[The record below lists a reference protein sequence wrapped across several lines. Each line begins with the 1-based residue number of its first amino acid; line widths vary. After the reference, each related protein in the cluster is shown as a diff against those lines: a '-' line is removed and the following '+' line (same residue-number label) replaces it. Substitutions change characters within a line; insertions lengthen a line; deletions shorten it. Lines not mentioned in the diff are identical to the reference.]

1 MRVVPCASAEV
12 DVTVEEDAVSRR
24 RTRLKFIAVCCLPL
38 LRCTPRM
45 LRNHAPLVTL
55 FLPLLVVPR
64 VCQMERMEKTL
75 ESVQRNFSTVRTG
88 RANPSMLD
96 RIDVDYYGTLTPLR
110 QMAGISAPEA
120 SLLVI
125 QPYDPS
131 AIPAIERAIQQSD
144 IGLNPNNDG
153 KLIRL
158 VIPQLTA
165 VSSTG

>member
-1 MRVVPCASAEV
+1 
-12 DVTVEEDAVSRR
+12 
-24 RTRLKFIAVCCLPL
+24 
-38 LRCTPRM
+38 
-45 LRNHAPLVTL
+45 
-55 FLPLLVVPR
+55 
-64 VCQMERMEKTL
+64 MEKTL

-96 RIDVDYYGTLTPLR
+96 RIDVDYYGVQTPLN

-120 SLLVI
+120 SLLVV

-165 VSSTG
+165 VRPAPGGGSAPASPTSPPAPCPRLLGRPAPVVGRPRPHFFDCIRPPPGAPPACRTAARR